1 VCKFSPKAMDNK
13 KLQAADFIPS
23 CRVTNI
29 KLYTSWCF

>member
-1 VCKFSPKAMDNK
+1 MDNK